1 MFHRRINCKSLV
13 GNSSHSSFD
22 HIHLHQQIME
32 SNKYFSNPFCIF
44 CHPFFTQPLQQN
56 EEHWISSPLVLET
69 FSISKCCFFSFRYV
83 VLGWSKLQLII
94 DKERR
99 TMRVVCSDPIT
110 LLIVYSSQC
119 YTLCVFYGGGKSLIL
134 FFFNRKI

>member
-1 MFHRRINCKSLV
+1 MFHRRMNCKSLV
-13 GNSSHSSFD
+13 GNSSHSSYD

-32 SNKYFSNPFCIF
+32 SNKYFSDPFCIF

-110 LLIVYSSQC
+110 LLIVNSSQC